1 MLVQK
6 SSIDQEKP
14 FACDVKGCEMTFTNK
29 DHLDWHQK
37 KHAMMLNLG
46 LVNKNTIN
54 EVADQTP
61 TPTRFI
67 RNCEEV
73 GLFQDLQN
81 VNPFDELFK
90 RAIDSVKN
98 GTALEV
104 QEHNSN
110 ESLHTPHILPHIT
123 DNQRKI
129 SEAAPKN
136 ESDCE
141 SFMFHTV
148 NEDTSS
154 SSPNIV
160 VDNAHEDLKEKIRK
174 TIRNNIKKEKSVE
187 EENKF
192 VTVVPLKSLS
202 SKDMIQKEK
211 KAANNKLEK
220 IREMNKAAQNRCR
233 KRKRQLWKEKEEEL
247 IRLREENAVLK
258 QELKLLKLQ
267 HSKCPN
273 QGGMLASIITTECSQ
288 ATTTPTLTTTTA
300 ATTTT
305 NGPQSAILV
314 QFVHN
319 GQLSFVPS
327 DSISQPILS
336 PVILTNTSVIKKDS
350 KNPLRKIVPKKMS

>member
-6 SSIDQEKP
+6 SSVDQEKP

-29 DHLDWHQK
+29 DHLDWHHK

-46 LVNKNTIN
+46 LVNKNTVN

-98 GTALEV
+98 GIALEV

-110 ESLHTPHILPHIT
+110 ESLHTPHILPHIKEE
-123 DNQRKI
+123 QRKI

-141 SFMFHTV
+141 SFIFPTA

-160 VDNAHEDLKEKIRK
+160 VHNPHEENLKEKIKK
-174 TIRNNIKKEKSVE
+174 TIQNNLKKEKLVDE
-187 EENKF
+187 DNKF

-202 SKDMIQKEK
+202 SKDRIQKET
-211 KAANNKLEK
+211 KAEDNKLKK

-233 KRKRQLWKEKEEEL
+233 KRKQQLWKEMEAEL
-247 IRLREENAVLK
+247 LHLTAENAVLK

-273 QGGMLASIITTECSQ
+273 QGGILASIITTECSQ
-288 ATTTPTLTTTTA
+288 ASTTPTLNTTTA
-300 ATTTT
+300 ATT
-305 NGPQSAILV
+305 NGSQSAILI
-314 QFVHN
+314 QYVHN

-350 KNPLRKIVPKKMS
+350 KSTLRKIVPKKPS